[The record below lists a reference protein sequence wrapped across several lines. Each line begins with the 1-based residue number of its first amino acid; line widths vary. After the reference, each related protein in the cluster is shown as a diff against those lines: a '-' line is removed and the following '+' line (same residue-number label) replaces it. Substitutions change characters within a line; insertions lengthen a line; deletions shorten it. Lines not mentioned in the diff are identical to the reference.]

1 MTAQPLPSPN
11 FNNAFVDPK
20 GFLTRWAQAWISS
33 ADARLGQRADKVDAA
48 SATAAAAAPQ
58 STQVV
63 AGGGLQLGGSLNGNV
78 AVALYHTVNL
88 AAKLPTTGNSEGDW
102 CYAVDARKSAETTGN
117 GSGMPVFWSTPL
129 GVGGWYTPSGLAV
142 TT

>member
-1 MTAQPLPSPN
+1 MTAQRLPSPN
-11 FNNAFVDPK
+11 FNNAFVDGR

-33 ADARLGQRADKVDAA
+33 ADSRLGGRQDKVDAVAVTA
-48 SATAAAAAPQ
+48 SAATPQ

-63 AGGGLQLGGSLNGNV
+63 AGGGLQLGGTLNGNV
-78 AVALYHTVNL
+78 AVALYHSVDL
-88 AAKLPTTGNSEGDW
+88 AAKLPTLGNAEGDW
-102 CYAVDARKSAETTGN
+102 CYALDARKLAETTGN

-129 GVGGWYTPSGLAV
+129 GVGGWFTPSGLLV